1 MFMWDW
7 DSLAGFEPYS
17 LCVAEVDRSDF
28 GLSTKQRKMKIMG

>member
-7 DSLAGFEPYS
+7 DGKIGFEPYT

-28 GLSTKQRKMKIMG
+28 GLSTKGKKIKVM